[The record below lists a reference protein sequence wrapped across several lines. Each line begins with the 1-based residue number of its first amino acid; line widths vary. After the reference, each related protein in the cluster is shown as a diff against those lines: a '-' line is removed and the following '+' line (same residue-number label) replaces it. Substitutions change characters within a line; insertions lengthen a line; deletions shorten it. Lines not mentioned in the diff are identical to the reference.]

1 MKGGVGGG
9 GKGAEVL
16 HFEIFRVLVAFT
28 EQSIYPALK
37 YSISATVR
45 FSVQQNK

>member
-1 MKGGVGGG
+1 MKGGVGGGG

-28 EQSIYPALK
+28 EQ
-37 YSISATVR
+37 
-45 FSVQQNK
+45 

>member
-16 HFEIFRVLVAFT
+16 HNEIFRVFVAFIR
-28 EQSIYPALK
+28 QSSK
-37 YSISATVR
+37 YN
-45 FSVQQNK
+45 QH

>member
-16 HFEIFRVLVAFT
+16 HYEIFRVLVAFT
-28 EQSIYPALK
+28 EQ
-37 YSISATVR
+37 
-45 FSVQQNK
+45 